1 MNAHSCVLK
10 SVETSLKGICKPHDT
25 GWITNLVALVD
36 PCTSPM
42 SVDNCLCI
50 PYECKSWRDAG
61 LSKQAH
67 SCIHEN
73 RLVTSLK
80 EIYKSH
86 DTGWI
91 TNSVDLGD
99 PCINPVSI
107 DDYLY
112 ILHECKNRRDVDL
125 AKQVHSHIHKNG
137 LETHPNI
144 GNHLIPMLVECGSV
158 LEAHR
163 VFDSMVYRNVHSWT
177 SLIIGYIRK
186 GELIRAIQ
194 LYEKMHA
201 DRVVPNSYT
210 LVAILKAC
218 ILLRDLQ
225 RGQEIHAYIVG
236 IGVET
241 EIIVGSTLIDMYSK
255 VFSLLEAHNVCDKL
269 PNKNVVAWSA
279 LIAGYAENDQ
289 GHPALKCFEQ
299 MQEEGVFPNPVT
311 FIFVIKACRL
321 GGAINKGRHIHI
333 QIIYRG
339 FEREIFVT
347 NTLINM
353 YSKSGLLQ
361 DAYNTFEKL
370 PIKDIASWNAM
381 I

>member
-10 SVETSLKGICKPHDT
+10 SVVTSLKGICKPHDT

-125 AKQVHSHIHKNG
+125 LRIHKNG

-201 DRVVPNSYT
+201 DRVVPNCYT

-236 IGVET
+236 IGFET

-299 MQEEGVFPNPVT
+299 MLEEGVYPNPVT